1 MGMPALRRH
10 ADRSRHAW
18 AALLGALLALAA
30 CRDAVTESAR
40 CTVRDDC
47 PRDQSCVDGTCMRLD
62 RPVILDSGV
71 LDARSPRD
79 AAPRDAGVDD
89 ARALADADP
98 PEAAGVDADVRDGD
112 ATPGDTTSGGLP
124 DAAQPLDATSGGLP
138 DAAQPLDATS
148 GGLVDAGPVA
158 IGAYDYRR
166 VILPG
171 LASTRELG
179 ALAITPSGDHLIVA
193 EREDRLRLVA
203 LPSETS
209 TRTVALPKDASEP
222 IVIDA
227 LAHVPSGALL
237 IAATAMTGSSTP
249 RTPQGRLYRAGP
261 RLEGLVEL
269 RAARASGSSYRAITT
284 SRRSGE
290 TTVLA
295 QRAAGAGYV
304 MTLSRYDDTTRALTA
319 PRVESTAAPIDDVA
333 WADDGLGGEA
343 RVFVGGLAGAA
354 IGHIDSTGAR
364 VDGSG
369 AGNTSRVAARPQ
381 GDYALAVAWSS
392 SRLLRFRAG
401 AWAVQQAPFL
411 GASTAWEVEPS
422 DDGARFVIAGGFD
435 RARDV
440 LFVAEYRDPLY
451 AEADIVDVS
460 IPAFSQAPW
469 QGVAGA
475 GVFDVV
481 WRPGCDGGY
490 MAGGCNLPSCQR
502 GYLIAFQVLNGRRCP

>member
-1 MGMPALRRH
+1 MPARRLEP
-10 ADRSRHAW
+10 SRTHRAIVGLACVMV
-18 AALLGALLALAA
+18 AALAS
-30 CRDAVTESAR
+30 CRDAETASAG
-40 CTVRDDC
+40 CTVREDC
-47 PRDQSCVDGTCMRLD
+47 ARDQSCVDGTCMRLD
-62 RPVILDSGV
+62 RPYALDSG
-71 LDARSPRD
+71 LTDARPRAD
-79 AAPRDAGVDD
+79 AS
-89 ARALADADP
+89 ARDADP
-98 PEAAGVDADVRDGD
+98 ADLEPGDVSPTAGPDAGARDADPADAPSGGVDATPSID
-112 ATPGDTTSGGLP
+112 ATAPSP
-124 DAAQPLDATSGGLP
+124 DATAPDASARAPDAQPTP
-138 DAAQPLDATS
+138 
-148 GGLVDAGPVA
+148 DAGPVA

-269 RAARASGSSYRAITT
+269 RAARASGSSYRTITT

-304 MTLSRYDDTTRALTA
+304 MTLSRYDDTTRTLTA

-354 IGHIDSTGAR
+354 IGHVDSTGAR

-401 AWAVQQAPFL
+401 AWTVQQAPFL

-451 AEADIVDVS
+451 AEGDIVDVS

>member
-1 MGMPALRRH
+1 MSARRLELCRIRR
-10 ADRSRHAW
+10 AIAGI
-18 AALLGALLALAA
+18 ACVALASLA
-30 CRDAVTESAR
+30 SCRNAETGSAS
-40 CTVRDDC
+40 CTAREDC

-62 RPVILDSGV
+62 RPYALDSGIV
-71 LDARSPRD
+71 DPRPRTD
-79 AAPRDAGVDD
+79 AAPRDPPARPDLDPGDATAAPDVEPDAGP
-89 ARALADADP
+89 RDADP
-98 PEAAGVDADVRDGD
+98 ADAPSAGVDATTASTD
-112 ATPGDTTSGGLP
+112 ATPAASDASTP
-124 DAAQPLDATSGGLP
+124 DAAPRRD
-138 DAAQPLDATS
+138 AQPAA
-148 GGLVDAGPVA
+148 DAGPVA

-166 VILPG
+166 VVIPG

-179 ALAITPSGDHLIVA
+179 ALAITPSGEHLIVA

-203 LPSETS
+203 VPSETS

-227 LAHVPSGALL
+227 VAHVPSGALL
-237 IAATAMTGSSTP
+237 IAATAMTGASTP
-249 RTPQGRLYRAGP
+249 RTPQGRLYRSGP

-269 RAARASGSSYRAITT
+269 RAARAGGSSYRAITT

-304 MTLSRYDDTTRALTA
+304 MTLFRYDDTTRTLGA
-319 PRVESTAAPIDDVA
+319 PRVESTAAAIDDVA

-401 AWAVQQAPFL
+401 AWTVQQAPFL
-411 GASTAWEVEPS
+411 NASTTWDVEPS

-435 RARDV
+435 RGRDV

-451 AEADIVDVS
+451 AEADVVDVS

>member
-1 MGMPALRRH
+1 
-10 ADRSRHAW
+10 
-18 AALLGALLALAA
+18 
-30 CRDAVTESAR
+30 
-40 CTVRDDC
+40 
-47 PRDQSCVDGTCMRLD
+47 
-62 RPVILDSGV
+62 
-71 LDARSPRD
+71 
-79 AAPRDAGVDD
+79 
-89 ARALADADP
+89 
-98 PEAAGVDADVRDGD
+98 
-112 ATPGDTTSGGLP
+112 
-124 DAAQPLDATSGGLP
+124 
-138 DAAQPLDATS
+138 
-148 GGLVDAGPVA
+148 
-158 IGAYDYRR
+158 
-166 VILPG
+166 
-171 LASTRELG
+171 
-179 ALAITPSGDHLIVA
+179 
-193 EREDRLRLVA
+193 
-203 LPSETS
+203 
-209 TRTVALPKDASEP
+209 
-222 IVIDA
+222 
-227 LAHVPSGALL
+227 
-237 IAATAMTGSSTP
+237 
-249 RTPQGRLYRAGP
+249 
-261 RLEGLVEL
+261 VEL
-269 RAARASGSSYRAITT
+269 RAARASGSSYRASTT

-354 IGHIDSTGAR
+354 IGHVDSTGAR

-401 AWAVQQAPFL
+401 AWTVQQAPFL
-411 GASTAWEVEPS
+411 GASTTWDVEPS

-451 AEADIVDVS
+451 AEGDIVDVS